1 MTEVPRLRKDY
12 QAAYYRRNKERIDAR
27 KRKRYEENLAKERQR
42 NRDAYQ
48 RRKIQKE
55 AGE

>member
-1 MTEVPRLRKDY
+1 MTEVPRLRRDY
-12 QAAYYRRNKERIDAR
+12 QAAYYRRNAEKLTADA
-27 KRKRYEENLAKERQR
+27 RKRYEENLARERQR

-55 AGE
+55 AGD